1 MRTFALSV
9 VWLGLVAC
17 NKAPA
22 KDDAPVASATPPAAA
37 AAPAAPS
44 VSTPASAAA
53 EGASATPSVTERKYA
68 IVGVAANDVL
78 NVREKPDAGSKKVY
92 SYAPSSKGIR
102 TTGEHVEKGGT
113 PWVEVVF
120 EGGKGWVNRLYLS
133 EQHPGGGCNDP
144 ALTAVI
150 RAFMRAVVAADG
162 AALKAVVSPL
172 RGLSVRPGE
181 KVLKFPYAQVETMF
195 SSPTILNLG
204 PGGGGGPDLTGT
216 FKEQLQPQLVKAVS
230 GKGAKEVCGK
240 LLTGSST
247 SMPPTLEQFPNV
259 TPVSFHY
266 ADPEGGIGWV
276 TWVGSIEY
284 VDGKPYFSALDE
296 FQWEP

>member
-1 MRTFALSV
+1 MRTFT
-9 VWLGLVAC
+9 LGLVGLAVIAC

-22 KDDAPVASATPPAAA
+22 KDDAPPAAA
-37 AAPAAPS
+37 PAPAAPS
-44 VSTPASAAA
+44 VSAPVVSPPASVSSAAPS
-53 EGASATPSVTERKYA
+53 SATERKYA
-68 IVGVAANDVL
+68 IVGVASNDVL

-102 TTGEHVEKGGT
+102 LTGEHVEKGGT
-113 PWVEVVF
+113 PWVEVQF
-120 EGGKGWVNRLYLS
+120 DGGKGWVNRLYLT

-162 AALKAVVSPL
+162 AALKAIVSPL
-172 RGLSVRPGE
+172 RGLNVRPEG
-181 KVLKFPYAQVETMF
+181 KVLKFSYAQVETLF
-195 SSPTILNLG
+195 SSPAILNLG
-204 PGGGGGPDLTGT
+204 PGDGGGPDITGT

-230 GKGAKEVCGK
+230 GKGAQEVCGK

-247 SMPPTLEQFPNV
+247 SLPPTLEQFPNV

-266 ADPEGGIGWV
+266 PDPEGGSGWV

-284 VDGKPYFSALDE
+284 VDGKPYFSALD
-296 FQWEP
+296 QYHWEI